1 MSIQSL
7 GGVYGSPTVLPRTPD
22 PGAAEESFGQKPAEG
37 TGQPAQPD
45 RASTPTQNTEFSSLP
60 IDAPPGTDPDLWSVL
75 TADERR
81 YFAKAKALGP
91 VVYGAGKLGLAEAGL
106 QRGGRLDVKV

>member
-7 GGVYGSPTVLPRTPD
+7 GGVYGPPNVIPRTPE
-22 PGAAEESFGQKPAEG
+22 PGRADESHGRKPLDGLGQ
-37 TGQPAQPD
+37 TDTAQPNPV
-45 RASTPTQNTEFSSLP
+45 PTQTAEASSLP
-60 IDAPPGTDPDLWSVL
+60 EEAPPGTDPDLWSVL

-81 YFAKAKALGP
+81 YFARAKALGP
-91 VVYGAGKLGLAEAGL
+91 VVYGAGRLGLAEAGL

>member
-7 GGVYGSPTVLPRTPD
+7 GGVYGPPTVIPRTPD
-22 PGAAEESFGQKPAEG
+22 PASADEAGQRGPVENPVPTGTEQRQAESVKPMEAHTLPAEA
-37 TGQPAQPD
+37 PA
-45 RASTPTQNTEFSSLP
+45 
-60 IDAPPGTDPDLWSVL
+60 GTDPDLWSVL

-81 YFAKAKALGP
+81 YFAKAKTLGP
-91 VVYGAGKLGLAEAGL
+91 VVYSPGKLGLAEVGI

>member
-7 GGVYGSPTVLPRTPD
+7 GGVYGPPDVIPRTPD
-22 PGAAEESFGQKPAEG
+22 LGGADEALSQEPTEGLSQTEIPARTPAPNQAAEA
-37 TGQPAQPD
+37 
-45 RASTPTQNTEFSSLP
+45 SSLP
-60 IDAPPGTDPDLWSVL
+60 LEAPPGTDPDLWSVL